1 MLFIQY
7 PKCSTCKKAQ
17 KWLDDNAI
25 PYETQHIV
33 EDNPNKSQLEKI
45 YELSGLPIKRL
56 FNTSGMLYRELGIK
70 DRLENMSEDESLSL
84 LSTNGML
91 VKRPIILAD
100 DFALIGFKE
109 LEWTNKLL

>member
-1 MLFIQY
+1 MLLIEY
-7 PKCSTCKKAQ
+7 PKCSTCRKAK

-33 EDNPNKSQLEKI
+33 EDNPNKEQLEKI
-45 YELSGLPIKRL
+45 YKLSGLPIKRL

-70 DRLENMSEDESLSL
+70 NKLENMSEDETLSL

-91 VKRPIILAD
+91 VKRPIILGD

-109 LEWTNKLL
+109 IEWTKKLL

>member
-1 MLFIQY
+1 MLLIEY
-7 PKCSTCKKAQ
+7 PKCSTCRKAKQ
-17 KWLDDNAI
+17 WLDDNAI

-33 EDNPNKSQLEKI
+33 EDNPNKEQLEKI
-45 YELSGLPIKRL
+45 YKLSGLPIKGL

-70 DRLENMSEDESLSL
+70 NKLENMSEDETLSL

-91 VKRPIILAD
+91 VKRPIILGD

-109 LEWTNKLL
+109 IEWTKKLL